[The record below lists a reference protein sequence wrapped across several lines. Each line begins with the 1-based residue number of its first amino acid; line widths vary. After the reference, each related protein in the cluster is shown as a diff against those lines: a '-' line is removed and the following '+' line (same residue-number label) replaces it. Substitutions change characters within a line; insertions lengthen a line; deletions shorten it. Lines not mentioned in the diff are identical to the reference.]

1 MCNANCRDKFTEHL
15 IESKMLHSTFW
26 KRTNFCS
33 IVIQQIL
40 KSYGL
45 VEILVPLSSSQT
57 VCLIRPLTNQRTQ
70 GSVAHISNV
79 ALRLLI
85 YKVTDISKLIF
96 CFDLYFLQ
104 DQFKC
109 INFWKYFFQTY
120 LDVSPVAFQ
129 VRKSGKSKKW
139 PALFQVSGKF

>member
-79 ALRLLI
+79 ALSLLI
-85 YKVTDISKLIF
+85 YQSLFFVLISIF
-96 CFDLYFLQ
+96 YKT
-104 DQFKC
+104 QFKC
-109 INFWKYFFQTY
+109 INFWKYFFQMY
-120 LDVSPVAFQ
+120 LDVSSVAFQ